1 MSLDI
6 KAYVQKKKEESFSL
20 SDYVAQKK
28 QEALDNVKPEDP
40 SLGQIGKGIGAELL
54 IGEGA
59 KYAGATIGS
68 VVPVVGTAIGYV
80 GGGIVGGVAGSI
92 QAQKIEGRED
102 ISWGR
107 VTADTLLN
115 LLPFGMGK
123 VGKGAKVVKG
133 ASKVGQKGGE
143 KIFPK
148 LLEKTADIGKAQ
160 GARFATGASIATGA
174 QQIEKGIEEQRFLT
188 PKEFATAAA
197 TGGVLNIG
205 IGSLTDGLSDIYR
218 KKFANKTA
226 SEVNANYKKGDP
238 DTVAFVDQT
247 TGGNPEGKFSRLL
260 NVINSYAIPTKIIGP
275 KTSKLIR
282 KYRQQG
288 QAAMDFAGRARK
300 QINNLTKNY
309 TEDQKKRL
317 DAYMSG
323 ETKELGEDLLE
334 SKTIIDSVRKEI
346 GEYQKTL
353 VELYEKGVLDINEV
367 TFNKIK
373 KSITDGNYLRKEY
386 QMFVDPK
393 YKPTL
398 QQQVSL
404 KNRLI
409 LDLQNETRRNLT
421 KQGKSRKQIE
431 EVIDF
436 SFDDY
441 SLEAERKIRGL
452 LDARDDPDALSNLFK
467 RRELQSKEM
476 DDFLGIITD
485 PGERL
490 FGTVSRLGKDV
501 TKQKGLFE
509 LGNMLVKSG
518 VAKVLSSGE
527 QIPAGYVPLKV
538 GRQLQNK
545 YGRQRAEV
553 PLNKPQYQDV
563 MTGTRYKDEASALKD
578 GVPISRISKV
588 TKESKILNKGE
599 QIYVPKEVDTSI
611 NQINQTGKLDESN
624 VWTEGFITKLVST
637 TTGLSKFVKVPLSIA
652 AYPVQ
657 FFGNAF
663 MVASM
668 GMHPFKN
675 YGKNLMVAVS
685 DLNSKNFREGKFF
698 GFNTKLTL
706 SQMKRFKELDLI
718 DRGVA
723 ASDIREGL
731 NKGFLSKVTKAVT
744 EPFGKLYSIFD
755 TAQRLSVFDSYKEI
769 IKKGLSSEDFQKLPK
784 DKLEEMAA
792 ELTNST
798 YQNYGRINPSMRYLS
813 RIGVLQ
819 EFAAFNLEQLRTLYN
834 QGSFIRSL
842 KNGKFSQDIKEE
854 FGFEFDQDF
863 ANKLGNRRLVA
874 ATASLT
880 AATAGLTMYNRNKG
894 IDEDEE
900 IALRRTATPSY
911 NENAKLLFSRDGD
924 KITITNASYQMP
936 VAELTSVFEAGL
948 RGEGFVGSV
957 GGAFSALY
965 DKFIGEG
972 TMNFNNFF
980 AAINNIDPNTGRK
993 ISSEPQDFD
1002 RYKEQAKY
1010 YATKTFTPTG
1020 LGNLKD
1026 KTKLDLAG
1034 RFLLGLRSQKTT
1046 ISDGFGFK
1054 IREIKDNLSNI
1065 SRSYSG
1071 DVKSGE
1077 DVVKSYK
1084 ANNEVYK
1091 RNLAQV
1097 IVHVDDLRTLGK
1109 SDEEIESLL
1118 KRNRVSEDIRVA
1130 SLAGKVLDMPLAIG
1144 ISGTREQR
1152 TKNLTDLYDGLPPE
1166 LGKLM
1171 LSEAKLNEKISQKT
1185 LDSVLRL
1192 SEMRKLF
1199 PSSGK

>member
-1 MSLDI
+1 MSFDL

-28 QEALDNVKPEDP
+28 QQALDNVKPEDP
-40 SLGQIGKGIGAELL
+40 TLGQIGKGIGAELL

-59 KYAGATIGS
+59 KYAGATVGS
-68 VVPVVGTAIGYV
+68 FVPVVGTAAGYLIG
-80 GGGIVGGVAGSI
+80 GTIGGITGSI
-92 QAQKIEGRED
+92 QAQRIEGRED

-115 LLPFGMGK
+115 LMPFGTGK
-123 VGKGAKVVKG
+123 IGKGAKVAKQV
-133 ASKVGQKGGE
+133 SKSTDKV
-143 KIFPK
+143 FPK
-148 LLEKTADIGKAQ
+148 LLEKATDIGKAQ
-160 GARFATGASIATGA
+160 GARAATGAGISVGA
-174 QQIEKGIEEQRFLT
+174 LQVEKGIEEQRFLT
-188 PKEFATAAA
+188 PNELLVAGG
-197 TGGVLNIG
+197 TGAVLNIG
-205 IGSLTDGLSDIYR
+205 IGALADGLGDIYR
-218 KKFANKTA
+218 KKFAGKTDA
-226 SEVNANYKKGDP
+226 EVNANYKKGDP
-238 DTVAFVDQT
+238 DTVTFVDQT
-247 TGGNPEGKFSRLL
+247 TGGDPKGKFSRLL
-260 NVINSYAIPTKIIGP
+260 DVINSYAIPTKIIGP

-317 DAYMSG
+317 DSYMSG

-353 VELYEKGVLDINEV
+353 VELYEKGVLDMNEV

-373 KSITDGNYLRKEY
+373 KSISDGNYLRKEY

-398 QQQVSL
+398 QQQNAL

-409 LDLQNETRRNLT
+409 VELQESARKNL
-421 KQGKSRKQIE
+421 KEQGKSNKQIE
-431 EVIDF
+431 DTVNS
-436 SFDDY
+436 SFQEY
-441 SLEAERKIRGL
+441 SQEAERKIRAL

-490 FGTVSRLGKDV
+490 FGTVSRLGRDV

-509 LGNMLVKSG
+509 LGNMLVKNG
-518 VAKVLSSGE
+518 VAKVISSGE
-527 QIPAGYVPLKV
+527 QIPSGYVPLKV
-538 GRQLQNK
+538 GRKLQNK
-545 YGRQRAEV
+545 YGRQRADV
-553 PLNKPQYQDV
+553 PLEKPQYQDI
-563 MTGTRYKDEASALKD
+563 MTGTRYKDEASAFKD
-578 GVPISRISKV
+578 GVPMSRISKV
-588 TKESKILNKGE
+588 TKESKIVNEGE
-599 QIYVPKEVDTSI
+599 QIYVPKEVDTAI
-611 NQINQTGKLDESN
+611 NNLNQSGKLDESN

-663 MVASM
+663 MVSSM
-668 GMHPFKN
+668 GMNPFKN

-698 GFNTKLTL
+698 GFDTKLTL
-706 SQMKRFKELDLI
+706 SQMKRLKELDLI
-718 DRGVA
+718 DRGVT

-731 NKGFLSKVTKAVT
+731 NKGFLSKVTRAVT

-755 TAQRLSVFDSYKEI
+755 TAQRLAVFDSYKEI
-769 IKKGLSSEDFQKLPK
+769 IKKGLSPEDFAKLPK

-798 YQNYGRINPSMRYLS
+798 YQNYGRINPAMRYLS

-834 QGSFIRSL
+834 QASFIRSL
-842 KNGKFSQDIKEE
+842 KNGKFSKDIKDE
-854 FGFEFDQDF
+854 FGVEFDQKF
-863 ANKLGNRRLVA
+863 ANELGNKRLIA
-874 ATASLT
+874 ATAGLT

-894 IDEDEE
+894 ISEEEE

-911 NENAKLLFSRDGD
+911 NENAKLLFSIDGD
-924 KITITNASYQMP
+924 KLKITNASYQMP

-948 RGEGFVGSV
+948 MGEGFVDSV
-957 GGAFSALY
+957 GSSFSALY

-980 AAINNIDPNTGRK
+980 AAINNFDPNTGNK
-993 ISSEPQDFD
+993 ISTEPKELD
-1002 RYKEQAKY
+1002 RFKEQAKY
-1010 YATKTFTPTG
+1010 YALETFTPTG

-1026 KTKLDLAG
+1026 KTKLDMAG
-1034 RFLLGLRSQKTT
+1034 RFLLGLRTQNTT

-1054 IREIKDNLSNI
+1054 MRDLKDNLGVI
-1065 SRSYSG
+1065 RTSYAS
-1071 DVKSGE
+1071 DLKNDKNMVQ
-1077 DVVKSYK
+1077 SYK

-1091 RNLAQV
+1091 RNLAQI
-1097 IVHVDDLRTLGK
+1097 IVHVEDLRTLGK
-1109 SDEEIESLL
+1109 SEEEIDALL
-1118 KRNRVSEDIRVA
+1118 KKNKISEDIRKA
-1130 SLAGKVLDMPLAIG
+1130 SLAGKVLDMPLAVG
-1144 ISGTREQR
+1144 ISGTKEERR
-1152 TKNLTDLYDGLPPE
+1152 NNLTELYDSFPPE
-1166 LGKLM
+1166 IGKLM
-1171 LSEAKLNEKISQKT
+1171 LTEAKANDKISQKT

-1192 SEMRKLF
+1192 SKIKKLY
-1199 PSSGK
+1199 PKAYE